1 MSKVYWDKVYL
12 DKDPDDILKGWGWVE
27 VKVEDI
33 KRFNLAREPIT
44 YREKL
49 KRISPEDRRKMPGQ
63 GNLPGGRGGSKKK
76 FSINIDGKIIPIR
89 VPKSL
94 TNKAICYW
102 VKSWAPQGTMVITP
116 SNKEISLDGDKL
128 NHGIYFVYF
137 ILNSDSNAIKIGMAK
152 SLERRLK
159 SLQTSSPAKLELLK
173 SVSVA
178 SREEAQELEKTLHKQ
193 FEDLRLTGE
202 WFKAEASLVQYVD
215 HL

>member
-76 FSINIDGKIIPIR
+76 FSINIDGKIIPDR
-89 VPKSL
+89 
-94 TNKAICYW
+94 
-102 VKSWAPQGTMVITP
+102 
-116 SNKEISLDGDKL
+116 
-128 NHGIYFVYF
+128 
-137 ILNSDSNAIKIGMAK
+137 
-152 SLERRLK
+152 
-159 SLQTSSPAKLELLK
+159 K
-173 SVSVA
+173 SVV
-178 SREEAQELEKTLHKQ
+178 
-193 FEDLRLTGE
+193 
-202 WFKAEASLVQYVD
+202 
-215 HL
+215 